1 MAGKSAA
8 LKGIEAF
15 KERFEKNYGE
25 GALQTGTQAQA
36 PYGVISTGS
45 LALDYALGTGGLVE
59 GRLTEWYG
67 WDDVGKTTMA
77 LIAAAEAQRKYP
89 ERMVAYIDMENKLD
103 LEWAT
108 AHGVDLNRF
117 WPYWPKTAEDVAD
130 ATTDFLRE
138 HFVSMLVV
146 DSIGSMIS
154 RVEMEKQADEATV
167 AVVARIVTRMVKA
180 ATSQARSH
188 KPVVVLINQ
197 LRSEIR
203 SAGRG
208 GNGTTRPGGNALRF
222 QTTTRLRLAYTSE
235 PAMMAHIGAD
245 DIEVAREIAVQ
256 VERNKCAIKGRV
268 AKVKLVS
275 VPTEAHGPLGIDT
288 YDETARLADTLGLIA
303 KAGSWYTL
311 PGHEKPLQGLRTVAN
326 WLRDHQDEAAAL
338 RAQILAT
345 RAGEV
350 TDDLG
355 APLVG
360 EGELEAIGKPPVLLA
375 DEIDGDRLFRSKFHR
390 DPL

>member
-1 MAGKSAA
+1 MAGKSA

-15 KERFEKNYGE
+15 KERFDKSYGE
-25 GALQTGTQAQA
+25 GSLRTGAESQA

-45 LALDYALGTGGLVE
+45 LLLDYALGTGGLVE

-77 LIAAAEAQRKYP
+77 LIAVAEAQRKYP
-89 ERMVAYIDMENKLD
+89 DRMVAYIDMENKLD
-103 LEWAT
+103 LDWAT

-180 ATSQARSH
+180 ATSQSRQH
-188 KPVVVLINQ
+188 KPVVILINQ

-203 SAGRG
+203 AAGRG

-222 QTTTRLRLAYTSE
+222 QTTTRLKLSYTAE
-235 PAMMAHIGAD
+235 PAMTAQSHGD
-245 DIEVAREIAVQ
+245 TIEVAREIGVQ
-256 VERNKCAIKGRV
+256 VERNKCGVKGRI

-275 VPTEAHGPLGIDT
+275 VPTEVHGPLGIDV
-288 YDETARLADTLGLIA
+288 YDETARLGDTLGLIT

-311 PGHEKPLQGLRTVAN
+311 PGHEKPLQGLKAVATY
-326 WLRDHQDEAAAL
+326 LQAHQDETDAL
-338 RAQILAT
+338 RAQILST
-345 RAGEV
+345 RASEV

-355 APLVG
+355 VPLAF
-360 EGELEAIGKPPVLLA
+360 EGELEAVEGPSETPG
-375 DEIDGDRLFRSKFHR
+375 EIDGDALFRSKFHR
-390 DPL
+390 QAL